1 MYKIE
6 ELEMMLVSELHA
18 LAKDFTIPDFKEL
31 PKQELIYKILSKQA
45 VIPQN
50 NRKPVNNNMQDENKP
65 ERRVRKDTAPA
76 SDTPRPKRT
85 RIAKDDE
92 LEFST
97 PATSAAEPSYIHE
110 PTKPRVNRE
119 AEPEQVSEEDG
130 ISYDFDEE
138 PIVDFPSDIADE
150 FSIDTSFLTDT
161 SGLPQESESRQD
173 SRGGGSTFKK
183 PIYNQ
188 AIREFDGIIENEGVL
203 EIMQDGGY
211 GFLRSADYNYLAS
224 PDDIYVSPSQIK
236 LFGLKTGDTVRGLP
250 PVSK

>member
-6 ELEMMLVSELHA
+6 ELEMMLVSELHT

-45 VIPQN
+45 VMPQN
-50 NRKPVNNNMQDENKP
+50 DRKPVINNDMQDDKKT

-76 SDTPRPKRT
+76 SDTPRPKRA
-85 RIAKDDE
+85 RISKEDE
-92 LEFST
+92 PEFST
-97 PATSAAEPSYIHE
+97 PEPSAAEPAYIHE
-110 PTKPRVNRE
+110 PTKPRATRQP
-119 AEPEQVSEEDG
+119 EPEPVAEDDG
-130 ISYDFDEE
+130 IVYDFDEE

-150 FSIDTSFLTDT
+150 FSIDTSFLTDP
-161 SGLPQESESRQD
+161 SAGLPQESEGRHEQ
-173 SRGGGSTFKK
+173 RGSGSTFKK

-211 GFLRSADYNYLAS
+211 GFLRSADYNYLCITFA
-224 PDDIYVSPSQIK
+224 DKIIWFK
-236 LFGLKTGDTVRGLP
+236 NG
-250 PVSK
+250 